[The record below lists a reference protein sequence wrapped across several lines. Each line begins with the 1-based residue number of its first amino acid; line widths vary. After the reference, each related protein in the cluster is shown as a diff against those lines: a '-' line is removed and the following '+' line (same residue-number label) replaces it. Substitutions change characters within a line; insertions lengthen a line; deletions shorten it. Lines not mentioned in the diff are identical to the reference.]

1 MNLNQKDLEKII
13 VIGDRLL
20 IKPNS
25 LDKTT
30 KTGLILPPGIQEKES
45 IQSGYVIKVGPGYP
59 IPNMEADEPWK
70 PQSEMIKYIPL
81 QVQEGDLAVFLQ
93 KQAFEIT
100 FNAQKYFIVSQ
111 SSILMVLRDNFLD

>member
-1 MNLNQKDLEKII
+1 
-13 VIGDRLL
+13 
-20 IKPNS
+20 
-25 LDKTT
+25 
-30 KTGLILPPGIQEKES
+30 LILPPGIQEKES

-111 SSILMVLRDNFLD
+111 SSILMVLRDNFMD

>member
-111 SSILMVLRDNFLD
+111 SSILMVLRDNFMD

>member
-20 IKPNS
+20 IKPNL

-100 FNAQKYFIVSQ
+100 FNAQKYYIVSQ

>member
-100 FNAQKYFIVSQ
+100 FNAQKYYIVSQ

>member
-100 FNAQKYFIVSQ
+100 FNAQKYYIVSQ
-111 SSILMVLRDNFLD
+111 SSILMVLRDNFMD

>member
-59 IPNMEADEPWK
+59 IPNLEADEPWK

>member
-25 LDKTT
+25 LDKMT

>member
-13 VIGDRLL
+13 VIGDRLF

-111 SSILMVLRDNFLD
+111 SSILMVLRDNFMD

>member
-70 PQSEMIKYIPL
+70 PQSEIIKYIPL

>member
-20 IKPNS
+20 IKPNL

-30 KTGLILPPGIQEKES
+30 KTGLILPPGIQEKDS

-111 SSILMVLRDNFLD
+111 SSILMVLRDNFMD

>member
-59 IPNMEADEPWK
+59 IPNLEVDEPWK
-70 PQSEMIKYIPL
+70 PQSEMIKYVPL

-100 FNAQKYFIVSQ
+100 FNTQKYFIVSQ
-111 SSILMVLRDNFLD
+111 SSILMVLRDNFFD

>member
-30 KTGLILPPGIQEKES
+30 KTGLILPPGI
-45 IQSGYVIKVGPGYP
+45 
-59 IPNMEADEPWK
+59 
-70 PQSEMIKYIPL
+70 
-81 QVQEGDLAVFLQ
+81 
-93 KQAFEIT
+93 
-100 FNAQKYFIVSQ
+100 
-111 SSILMVLRDNFLD
+111 

>member
-25 LDKTT
+25 WDKTT

-100 FNAQKYFIVSQ
+100 FNAQKYYIVSQ